1 MPVQYK
7 IEKERRLVLSTASG
21 VLTPED
27 IFAHQRKLAKDPD
40 FDPKFSQLSDFTH
53 VTELDLTQQDVQ
65 KIAEAT
71 LFAPDARRALVVK
84 DKRAFGLARMFEVLR
99 GDKGDRGIVV
109 FGDYDE
115 GLAWV
120 LSAEPR
126 PRKKQTTWGA

>member
-1 MPVQYK
+1 MPVHYK
-7 IEKERRLVLSTASG
+7 IDKERRLVVSTASG

-27 IFAHQRKLAKDPD
+27 IFAHQKALGKDPD
-40 FDPKFSQLSDFTH
+40 FDRMFSQLSDFTQ
-53 VTELDLTQQDVQ
+53 VTELNLTQQDVL

-71 LFAPDARRALVVK
+71 LFAPDARRAIVVK

-99 GDKGDRGIVV
+99 ADKGDRGIVV